1 MPTLTRLILV
11 LIVLGAIG
19 YGAVY
24 SLANFVHPSEREITI
39 RIKKDGFGR

>member
-1 MPTLTRLILV
+1 MPTLTRLIV
-11 LIVLGAIG
+11 ALIVLGGIG

-24 SLANFVHPSEREITI
+24 ALANMVEPSEREITI